1 MHGEDCSLNTFKMI
15 TSTNELMKE
24 FIKQKLVIFRW
35 HQLDLN
41 DISVYYNG
49 GRSIKS
55 MFFYC
60 CLYCLPNPKHC
71 GLQINFF
78 WGLIII
84 LINLRKYL

>member
-1 MHGEDCSLNTFKMI
+1 MHDKDCSLDTFKMI

-55 MFFYC
+55 MFFFVAFIVYQI
-60 CLYCLPNPKHC
+60 LSIV
-71 GLQINFF
+71 GLIFF
-78 WGLIII
+78 WV
-84 LINLRKYL
+84 